1 MRILVIEDDE
11 TLARPLRKSLEREG
25 YEVRLCFE
33 GGDGVDV
40 ARTWHPSVILLD
52 VELPD
57 TNGREVAAR
66 IRTFSPVPIIMV
78 TGRGHTREK
87 IQGLDAGATDYV
99 VKPFDID
106 ELLARI
112 RAATRPAVMPANPA
126 ADPTATEFTLGDL
139 RLDMPSRRAYRGE
152 QDLGL
157 TVKEFEILR
166 VFALRPGE
174 ILRRDEI
181 SRAVWGTSPAEG
193 GNTIDVHMSWLRK
206 KLGDDPA
213 SPRYIETVRGRGFRF
228 LQAGV

>member
-1 MRILVIEDDE
+1 MRILVIEDDPA
-11 TLARPLRKSLEREG
+11 LALPLRKSLEREG
-25 YEVRLCFE
+25 YEVRLCDE
-33 GGDGVDV
+33 GGQGVDV
-40 ARTWHPSVILLD
+40 ARTWHPSVVLLD

-57 TNGREVAAR
+57 GNGREVAQR

-78 TGRGHTREK
+78 TGRGQTQDK
-87 IQGLDAGATDYV
+87 IRGLDAGANDYV

-112 RAATRPAVMPANPA
+112 RAATRPAVASATA
-126 ADPTATEFTLGDL
+126 ADPTASTVALADL
-139 RLDMPSRRAYRGE
+139 RLDMPARRAYRGE
-152 QDLGL
+152 EDLGL

-166 VFALRPGE
+166 VFAFRPGE
-174 ILRRDEI
+174 IIRRDEI
-181 SRAVWGTSPAEG
+181 SRAVWGTSPSEG

-228 LQAGV
+228 RAPAS